1 MNQNDKSSFL
11 FSANSVKEMI
21 FFSFCFVSFL
31 FVCLSSENSY
41 TLVAHL
47 VVGTS
52 TLFFSYS

>member
-21 FFSFCFVSFL
+21 FFFVLFCFV
-31 FVCLSSENSY
+31 FVCLSFENSY